1 MDKKIKVAIADDHA
15 LFRKGLAQILSG
27 YENIELLFQAKNGKE
42 LIEKIGN
49 LPPKGRPDVC
59 IVDINMPVMNG
70 YDATKIIT
78 NNYPKIKVLALSMY
92 DDEQIIIKM
101 FHCGA
106 HSYVLKDIEPDELRK
121 AIHSVH
127 TTGVYDSDIVTNE
140 VLKGA
145 KVPGDDDDVI
155 FTEKEMDF
163 LRLCCSEMTY
173 KEIAEKMGVSH
184 RTVDGYRDNLFS
196 KLNLKSRTGL
206 VIYAFRTGLIATYK

>member
-1 MDKKIKVAIADDHA
+1 MNKKIKVAIADDHA

-27 YENIELLFQAKNGKE
+27 YDDIELLFQAKNGKE
-42 LIEKIGN
+42 LIEKVGY
-49 LPPKGRPDVC
+49 LPAEGRPDVC

-70 YDATKIIT
+70 YDATKIIA
-78 NNYPKIKVLALSMY
+78 NNYPKTKILALSMY

-121 AIHSVH
+121 AIRSVH
-127 TTGVYDSDIVTNE
+127 NTGVYDSDVVTNE
-140 VLKGA
+140 VLKSA
-145 KVPGDDDDVI
+145 KKPEDDDDVI
-155 FTEKEMDF
+155 FSEKELDF
-163 LRLCCSEMTY
+163 LKLCCSEMTY
-173 KEIAEKMGVSH
+173 KQIAERMGVSH

-206 VIYAFRTGLIATYK
+206 VIYAFRTGLATTFK

>member
-42 LIEKIGN
+42 LIEKIGY

-70 YDATKIIT
+70 YDATKVIT

-127 TTGVYDSDIVTNE
+127 TTGVYDSDVVTNE

-145 KVPGDDDDVI
+145 KVPDDDDDVI

-163 LRLCCSEMTY
+163 LRLCCSEITY